1 MDTVFLSVLL
11 LAEIQGLIFFIYIH
25 VDDSVEL
32 SKYQTQ
38 LTICLK
44 EILQVESNAA
54 KYILPFH

>member
-1 MDTVFLSVLL
+1 M
-11 LAEIQGLIFFIYIH
+11 IYIH

-38 LTICLK
+38 PTICLK

-54 KYILPFH
+54 KFILPFH

>member
-1 MDTVFLSVLL
+1 MDTVFLSALL

-25 VDDSVEL
+25 VDDFVEL

-38 LTICLK
+38 PTICLK

-54 KYILPFH
+54 KFILPFH